1 METVKSPI
9 YGLPISATAEI
20 VVEGGRAVGVRMA
33 ADDAVLRAPLV
44 ISDAGAALTFGK
56 LLPPQVAARAGFCQ
70 SLNMEAMKR
79 RFWTGGSTLL
89 FVPAYV

>member
-1 METVKSPI
+1 MCAELNATHAELVREHQELMRERQESRREDPESTRERAET
-9 YGLPISATAEI
+9 
-20 VVEGGRAVGVRMA
+20 
-33 ADDAVLRAPLV
+33 
-44 ISDAGAALTFGK
+44 
-56 LLPPQVAARAGFCQ
+56 VAARAGFCQ